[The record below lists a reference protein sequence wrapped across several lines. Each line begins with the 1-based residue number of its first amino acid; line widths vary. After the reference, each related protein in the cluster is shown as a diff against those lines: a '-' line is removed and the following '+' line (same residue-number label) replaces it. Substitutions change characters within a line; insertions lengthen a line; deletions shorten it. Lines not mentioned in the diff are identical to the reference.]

1 MALPSGR
8 GSAGADRR
16 LAGIRTGHR
25 DRHDEG
31 RIWGEPRGRRS
42 GVGAGAARSVDP
54 APYSGRIAGGD
65 FRLRRSGRIA
75 PRRRRSVAASRAGRH
90 SRANRDFVGSR
101 GATPVDCPVL
111 PRRDRRIERWQLRP
125 IGAAP
130 PRRSA
135 NRRTAIPRG
144 SGQTALVRR
153 TRGLS
158 CPCRRRAAADEFARR
173 GNRHPGADRR
183 PAADGRNCGLSGGGM
198 RFTVLIPTNDHGE
211 LIRNA
216 IRSVLRQTVAGWNLV
231 VVGDGAPPEMAAI
244 VEQEAQGDNRI
255 GYRAF
260 PKGERHGEAWRHEVL
275 RDATGDAVA
284 YLGDDDFWLPDHLAT
299 LGDLLAGADL
309 AHTRQTEIRP
319 DGMIFFLAGSLSN
332 DSDRRRLLLD
342 PPWNFFGPT
351 VAGHRLDAYRKLP
364 AGWSPAPAGLPT
376 DIYMWRKFLRQPGMR
391 FAGSPMTTAI
401 KLGAAGLVV

>member
-1 MALPSGR
+1 
-8 GSAGADRR
+8 
-16 LAGIRTGHR
+16 
-25 DRHDEG
+25 
-31 RIWGEPRGRRS
+31 
-42 GVGAGAARSVDP
+42 
-54 APYSGRIAGGD
+54 
-65 FRLRRSGRIA
+65 
-75 PRRRRSVAASRAGRH
+75 
-90 SRANRDFVGSR
+90 
-101 GATPVDCPVL
+101 
-111 PRRDRRIERWQLRP
+111 
-125 IGAAP
+125 
-130 PRRSA
+130 
-135 NRRTAIPRG
+135 
-144 SGQTALVRR
+144 
-153 TRGLS
+153 
-158 CPCRRRAAADEFARR
+158 
-173 GNRHPGADRR
+173 
-183 PAADGRNCGLSGGGM
+183 M

-401 KLGAAGLVV
+401 KLGAAARPGMPVPERIAESRRYFDLFLDPVAASVFEESRPAHLTYAPVSGLVAETRRRRFWKSRGLPFMAHVESFLGRVRHKLVRETVRLADQLFRRRRR